1 MITTMCGAQAVLP
14 PLSRTGRLHI
24 RASFRGIELSQRL
37 SIIEGNAVGKGIS
50 VSCTPEVVKVGGTVR
65 CVLRASDSYGNSLSM
80 NALSA
85 LGELHR
91 MGEAGPLTRLQQKS
105 SSGLAVEFVA
115 RAVGTAGVVLMLVNA
130 TEQRIA
136 MVRVI

>member
-24 RASFRGIELSQRL
+24 RASFRGIELSERL
-37 SIIEGNAVGKGIS
+37 SIIEGNAVASGIG

-91 MGEAGPLTRLQQKS
+91 MGEAGPLSKPLRGGG
-105 SSGLAVEFVA
+105 GLAVEFVA
-115 RAVGTAGVVLMLVNA
+115 RGVGKAGVVLMLVNA